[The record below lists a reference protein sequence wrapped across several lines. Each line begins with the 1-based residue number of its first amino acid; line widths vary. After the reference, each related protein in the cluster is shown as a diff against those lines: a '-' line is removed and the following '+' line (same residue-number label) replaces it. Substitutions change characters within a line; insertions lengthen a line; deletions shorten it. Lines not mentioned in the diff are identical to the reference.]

1 MHISCTNSLYC
12 TYQVQVFCTVH
23 IRYKFLNVNFIYQF
37 SVLYMSCTSS
47 FHGIFHVQ
55 VLCTE
60 QCTYHVQ
67 YHCTL
72 TCHVHFMYKFF
83 VLKTSCSLH
92 YSYYVMYKFSV
103 LYSVHVVYKF
113 AVLHC
118 IHLSVSTVECFID
131 TLRAMFSVLYGLY
144 FNCTAPSTHF
154 LCSLSAKLP
163 KQY

>member
-1 MHISCTNSLYC
+1 MHISCTNSLCC

-23 IRYKFLNVNFIYQF
+23 VMYKFLY
-37 SVLYMSCTSS
+37 CK
-47 FHGIFHVQ
+47 FHLQ

-67 YHCTL
+67 YLCTL
-72 TCHVHFMYKFF
+72 TCHVDFMYKFS

-144 FNCTAPSTHF
+144 CNCTAPSTHF

>member
-72 TCHVHFMYKFF
+72 TCHVHFMSKFF

-103 LYSVHVVYKF
+103 LYSVHIVYKF

-118 IHLSVSTVECFID
+118 ILPVC
-131 TLRAMFSVLYGLY
+131 LY
-144 FNCTAPSTHF
+144 S
-154 LCSLSAKLP
+154 
-163 KQY
+163 

>member
-72 TCHVHFMYKFF
+72 TCHVHFMSKFF

-103 LYSVHVVYKF
+103 LYSVHIVYKF

-118 IHLSVSTVECFID
+118 ILPVCLYSWVLHRYSPSDVFCTIRIVLQLYCTFYPLPVLSIS
-131 TLRAMFSVLYGLY
+131 
-144 FNCTAPSTHF
+144 
-154 LCSLSAKLP
+154 
-163 KQY
+163 